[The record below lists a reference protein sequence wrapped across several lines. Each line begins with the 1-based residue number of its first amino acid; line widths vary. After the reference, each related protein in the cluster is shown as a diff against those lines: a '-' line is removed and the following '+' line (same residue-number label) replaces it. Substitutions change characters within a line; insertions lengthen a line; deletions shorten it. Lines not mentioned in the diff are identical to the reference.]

1 MLRVVS
7 MLTARY
13 RLGEELGRGALGR
26 VVAIEVIDA
35 TDAPDATDATDAT
48 GATGPRLAGKILH
61 RSHRADPRAVARF
74 AAEAKVLAGI
84 QHPNLVAVHGL
95 VEIDGE
101 TVLLMDRID
110 GPDLA
115 TRLAVDGPMTAAATC
130 GLGQQLASGL
140 AVAHRAGIIHRDL
153 KPGNV
158 LLDGDGVAR
167 LGDFGMARASSFAGV
182 DREAFAVAGT
192 PDYMAPESID
202 PQAVDTRADL
212 YALGCVLCEAVT
224 GAPPFRAPTAFA
236 LLEAHRLAPV
246 PELSEVAPPL
256 RRVIRWLLAKSP
268 ADRPQSA
275 TAVAHALAEAEASLR
290 ASDGHAATTALA
302 VRATDDEL
310 VLAGTRRCPRCGA
323 AGLAEVA
330 VCFACRAPQV
340 TLEPGGWSVF
350 VTGPGAVTHKLDV
363 GLRQR
368 LLDWLRANPGLGL
381 DLARLTRA
389 VPRLPFPLVVGV
401 SERSAAAMVQA
412 LAGLGFVAEPAR
424 GGRFALAAMRTKGW
438 RLSGRIAAI
447 TAASGVGIWH
457 SFTPGLLVIAP
468 LLAVGSLVAG
478 YRAAGAP
485 ATARGRTKPALPS
498 TLAAALDRVA
508 GVVPAIAADRH
519 RDALRGAVERAL
531 RLRAALPPAEAARIE
546 PDLAMLIDRACVAA
560 ARLDELEASLD
571 GADLRDSDAAVR
583 ERWRMRD
590 RWAARLLEVTA
601 FLDGLRAR
609 WVSAAVG
616 TAGDPL
622 DELRA
627 QVAALAEVEA
637 LLGPGGA
644 P

>member
-1 MLRVVS
+1 MVAELPA
-7 MLTARY
+7 ARY

-26 VVAIEVIDA
+26 VVAIETIEG
-35 TDAPDATDATDAT
+35 
-48 GATGPRLAGKILH
+48 GAAGEGGSGAAAPRLAGKILH
-61 RSHRADPRAVARF
+61 RSHRSDPRAVARF
-74 AAEAKVLAGI
+74 AAEARVLAGI
-84 QHPNLVAVHGL
+84 RHPNLVAVHGL
-95 VEIDGE
+95 VELDGE

-115 TRLAVDGPMTAAATC
+115 TRLAVDGPLTAAATC
-130 GLGQQLASGL
+130 ALGQQLASGL

-158 LLDGDGVAR
+158 LLDGDGVAH

-192 PDYMAPESID
+192 PDYMAPESVD

-224 GAPPFRAPTAFA
+224 GAPPYRAPTAFA

-275 TAVAHALAEAEASLR
+275 SAVAQALAEAEGEVGVRSGSVALVRRS
-290 ASDGHAATTALA
+290 STDDALA
-302 VRATDDEL
+302 
-310 VLAGTRRCPRCGA
+310 LAGTRRCPACGA

-330 VCFACRAPQV
+330 VCFACRAAQV

-381 DLARLTRA
+381 ELTRLSRA

-401 SERSAAAMVQA
+401 SERSGAALVHA
-412 LAGLGFVAEPAR
+412 LAGLGFVAEAAR
-424 GGRFALAAMRTKGW
+424 GGRYALAAMRTKGW

-447 TAASGVGIWH
+447 VAVSGLGVWH
-457 SFTPGLLVIAP
+457 SFTPGLFVVAP
-468 LLAVGSLVAG
+468 VLALGSLIAG

-485 ATARGRTKPALPS
+485 ATARGRTPPALPS

-531 RLRAALPPAEAARIE
+531 RLRAALPPAEAARVE

-571 GADLRDSDAAVR
+571 GADLRDGDEAVR
-583 ERWRMRD
+583 ERWRLRD

-609 WVSAAVG
+609 WVSAAVR
-616 TAGDPL
+616 ADGDPL